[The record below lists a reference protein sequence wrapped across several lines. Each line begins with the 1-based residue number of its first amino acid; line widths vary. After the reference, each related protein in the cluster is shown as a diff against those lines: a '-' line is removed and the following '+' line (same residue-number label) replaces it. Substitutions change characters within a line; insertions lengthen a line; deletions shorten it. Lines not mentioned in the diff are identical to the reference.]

1 MLGEVFIPTEI
12 VRLVWTVLF
21 AESLTVVVVGE
32 TVIPC
37 ALVCAVI
44 VTLPENP
51 LRLVS
56 VRRSLP
62 EEPWSMDK
70 SPVLTSIWKLG
81 ISGTVTATVAY
92 RTRNV
97 TLELVTRDPMMVM
110 T

>member
-1 MLGEVFIPTEI
+1 MLEEVFNPTEI
-12 VRLVWTVLF
+12 VRLVWIVLF
-21 AESLTVVVVGE
+21 AVSLTVVVVGD

-37 ALVCAVI
+37 ALVWVVI

-56 VRRSLP
+56 VRKSLP
-62 EEPWSMDK
+62 EEPWLIDK
-70 SPVLTSIWKLG
+70 SPVLTNIWKLG

-97 TLELVTRDPMMVM
+97 TLELVTRDPMMV
-110 T
+110 